1 MIATCLIVAPWIYV
15 GILLN
20 EKNKSTDDSRELTCE
35 SVKLAECKSRESC
48 RFEALKLVR
57 NLNFKYFTLLKQL
70 IFQMDTCGVFDTH
83 NDLPWTYAKYQDPE
97 NPTISVPEPI
107 GVDIDAPHMDLNS
120 EKVLQGADK
129 HTSKF

>member
-1 MIATCLIVAPWIYV
+1 
-15 GILLN
+15 
-20 EKNKSTDDSRELTCE
+20 
-35 SVKLAECKSRESC
+35 
-48 RFEALKLVR
+48 
-57 NLNFKYFTLLKQL
+57 
-70 IFQMDTCGVFDTH
+70 MDTCGVFDTH

-129 HTSKF
+129 HTSKFLIRKNNSKKKILFGPFFNNLYESHQKPLSFYNCDSQTSLLCYICN